1 MSARALND
9 NMRYNE
15 PLAQRLARKP
25 RDGDDADDNEKQ
37 KQRRKQSA
45 LLEIMNLYKIAHK

>member
-45 LLEIMNLYKIAHK
+45 LLEIINLYNIAHK